1 VNYFNGAIAE
11 PRFTRRFL
19 RPDQFTGV
27 DPA

>member
-19 RPDQFTGV
+19 RPDQFNGV
-27 DPA
+27 NPA